1 MSLRHTLILAAVVA
15 APFAVAPFAASAQDL
30 MSRSLNPPAADQWG
44 SFGDGESHKLIKDD
58 GVRGGWAYQVSAS
71 KPGQNPWAVQ
81 AGISTDRPVK
91 SGDVILLAFW
101 AKAVTPP
108 AGAAAISAPA
118 VIQEAAAPYTP
129 IGQATLSVTPDWKL
143 YYVTGTAQKNYPPQG
158 LGVSV
163 QLASAAQTVDLGP
176 VFLLDYGQGY
186 DVAHLPVN
194 DPEAARAA
202 EDAARGKKK
211 K

>member
-1 MSLRHTLILAAVVA
+1 MSVRHTLLLAAAFTLAPLA
-15 APFAVAPFAASAQDL
+15 AHAQDL
-30 MSRSLNPPAADQWG
+30 MSRTLTPPAADQWQ
-44 SFGDGESHKLIKDD
+44 SFGDGESHKLVKDD
-58 GVRGGWAYQVSAS
+58 GVRGGWAYQVTAA
-71 KPGQNPWAVQ
+71 KAGQNPWDVQ

-91 SGDVILLAFW
+91 TGDVILLAFW

-108 AGAAAISAPA
+108 AGATAISAPVA
-118 VIQEAAAPYTP
+118 IQEAAAPYTRL
-129 IGQATLSVTPDWKL
+129 GEANLSITPDWKL
-143 YYVTGTAQKNYPPQG
+143 YYVTATATKDYVPQA

-176 VFLLDYGQGY
+176 VFLLDYGAGY
-186 DVAHLPVN
+186 DVTHLPVN

-202 EDAARGKKK
+202 EDAAKGKKK